1 MMFADYHIHTYHS
14 DDSTYPMEQVVK
26 DAISK
31 GITDLCFT
39 DHVDYGIKEDA
50 DKLTPEQRQ
59 ELKVKIQNPNVPKY
73 NVDYPAYVAEYQ
85 DVKEKYADK
94 INLKLGMEFGL
105 QIHTIPQYQKLFNSY
120 PFDFIIMS
128 CHQVEN
134 KEFWTQEFQQGRS
147 QDEYNQRY
155 YDEILEQ
162 VKNYHDYSVLGHL
175 DLIARY
181 DKAGIYPFAKIQDKI
196 AEILKIVIA
205 DGKGI
210 ELNTSSVRYKIHNAQ
225 GEQELTPSREILAL
239 YKELGGRIITV
250 GSDSHKPEHLGAYIA
265 EQSQELLKLGF
276 KEICTFEKM
285 QPIFHKL

>member
-1 MMFADYHIHTYHS
+1 MMFADYHIHTYYS

-31 GITDLCFT
+31 GITYLCFT

-59 ELKVKIQNPNVPKY
+59 ELNLKIQHPNVPQY

-85 DVKEKYADK
+85 DLKEKYADK

-181 DKAGIYPFAKIQDKI
+181 DKTGVYPFAKIQDKI

-225 GEQELTPSREILAL
+225 GKPELTPSREILAL
-239 YKELGGRIITV
+239 YKELGGRIITT

-265 EQSQELLKLGF
+265 EQSQELKKLGF

>member
-1 MMFADYHIHTYHS
+1 MMFADYHIHTYYS

-59 ELKVKIQNPNVPKY
+59 ELKVKIQNPNVPQY
-73 NVDYPAYVAEYQ
+73 NVDYPAYVAEYH
-85 DVKEKYADK
+85 DLKEKYADK

-147 QDEYNQRY
+147 QEEYNQRY
-155 YDEILEQ
+155 YDEILAQ

-210 ELNTSSVRYKIHNAQ
+210 ELNTSSVRYKIHNVQ
-225 GEQELTPSREILAL
+225 GELELTPSREIFAL

-265 EQSQELLKLGF
+265 EQSQELKKLGF

>member
-1 MMFADYHIHTYHS
+1 MMFADYHIHTYYS

-59 ELKVKIQNPNVPKY
+59 ELKVKIQNPNVPQY
-73 NVDYPAYVAEYQ
+73 NVDYLAYVAEYQ

-155 YDEILEQ
+155 YDEILAQ

-181 DKAGIYPFAKIQDKI
+181 DKAGIYPFAKIRDKI

-225 GEQELTPSREILAL
+225 GKPELTPSREILAL
-239 YKELGGRIITV
+239 YKELGGRIITT

-265 EQSQELLKLGF
+265 EQSQELKKLGF

>member
-1 MMFADYHIHTYHS
+1 MMFADYHIHTYYS

-50 DKLTPEQRQ
+50 DKLAPEQRQ
-59 ELKVKIQNPNVPKY
+59 ELKVKIQNPNVPQY
-73 NVDYPAYVAEYQ
+73 NVDYLAYVAEYQ

-155 YDEILEQ
+155 YDEILAQ

-181 DKAGIYPFAKIQDKI
+181 DKAGVYPFAKTRDKI

-225 GEQELTPSREILAL
+225 GKPELTPSREILAL
-239 YKELGGRIITV
+239 YKELGGRIITT

-265 EQSQELLKLGF
+265 EQSQELKKLGF

-285 QPIFHKL
+285 QPVFHKL

>member
-1 MMFADYHIHTYHS
+1 MFADYHIHTYYS

-26 DAISK
+26 DAINK

-59 ELKVKIQNPNVPKY
+59 ELKVKLQNPNVPQY

-85 DVKEKYADK
+85 DLKEKYADK

-147 QDEYNQRY
+147 QEEYNQRY

-162 VKNYHDYSVLGHL
+162 VKKYHDYSVLGHL

-181 DKAGIYPFAKIQDKI
+181 DKAGIYPFAKIRDKI

-250 GSDSHKPEHLGAYIA
+250 GSDSHKPEHLGAYIN
-265 EQSQELLKLGF
+265 EQRQELKKLGF
-276 KEICTFEKM
+276 KEICTFERM

>member
-1 MMFADYHIHTYHS
+1 MMFADYHIHTYYS

-39 DHVDYGIKEDA
+39 DHVDYGIKEDT
-50 DKLTPEQRQ
+50 DKLSPEQRQ
-59 ELKVKIQNPNVPKY
+59 ELKVKIQNPNVPQY
-73 NVDYPAYVAEYQ
+73 NVDYPAYLAEYQ
-85 DVKEKYADK
+85 DLKEKYADN

-128 CHQVEN
+128 CHQVVY

-155 YDEILEQ
+155 YDEILAQ

-181 DKAGIYPFAKIQDKI
+181 DKAGIYPFAKIRDKI

-210 ELNTSSVRYKIHNAQ
+210 ELNTSSVRYNIHNAQ
-225 GEQELTPSREILAL
+225 GEHELTPSREILAL

-265 EQSQELLKLGF
+265 EQSQELKKLGF

>member
-1 MMFADYHIHTYHS
+1 MMFADYHIHTYYS

-39 DHVDYGIKEDA
+39 DHVDYGIKEGA

-59 ELKVKIQNPNVPKY
+59 ELKVKLQNPNVPQY

-85 DVKEKYADK
+85 DLKEKYADK

-155 YDEILEQ
+155 YDEILAQ

-181 DKAGIYPFAKIQDKI
+181 DKAGIYPFAKIRDKI

-210 ELNTSSVRYKIHNAQ
+210 ELNTSSVRYNIHNAQ
-225 GEQELTPSREILAL
+225 GEHELTPSREILAL

>member
-1 MMFADYHIHTYHS
+1 MMFADYHIHTYYS

-50 DKLTPEQRQ
+50 DKLTTEQRQ
-59 ELKVKIQNPNVPKY
+59 ELKLKIQHPNVPQY

-85 DVKEKYADK
+85 DLKEKYADK

-155 YDEILEQ
+155 YDEILAQ

-181 DKAGIYPFAKIQDKI
+181 DRVGVYPFAKIRDKI

-225 GEQELTPSREILAL
+225 GEHELTPSKEILAL

-265 EQSQELLKLGF
+265 EQSQELKKLGF

-285 QPIFHKL
+285 QPIFYKL

>member
-1 MMFADYHIHTYHS
+1 MFADYHIHTYYS

-39 DHVDYGIKEDA
+39 DHVDYGIKEDT
-50 DKLTPEQRQ
+50 DKLSPEQRQ
-59 ELKVKIQNPNVPKY
+59 ELKVKIQNHNVPQY

-85 DVKEKYADK
+85 DLKEKYADK

-120 PFDFIIMS
+120 SFDFIIMS

-225 GEQELTPSREILAL
+225 GEQELTPSREILDL

>member
-1 MMFADYHIHTYHS
+1 MMFADYHIHTYYS

-59 ELKVKIQNPNVPKY
+59 ELKVKIQNPNVPQY

-85 DVKEKYADK
+85 ALKEKYADK

-155 YDEILEQ
+155 YDEILAQ

-181 DKAGIYPFAKIQDKI
+181 DKAGIYPFVKIRDKI

-225 GEQELTPSREILAL
+225 GEKELTPSREILAL
-239 YKELGGRIITV
+239 YKELGGRIITI

-265 EQSQELLKLGF
+265 EQSQELKKLGF

>member
-1 MMFADYHIHTYHS
+1 MMFADYHIHTYYS

-59 ELKVKIQNPNVPKY
+59 ELKVKIQKPNVPQY

-85 DVKEKYADK
+85 DLKEKYADK

-250 GSDSHKPEHLGAYIA
+250 GSDSHKLEHLGAYIA

>member
-1 MMFADYHIHTYHS
+1 MMFADYHIHTYYS

-39 DHVDYGIKEDA
+39 DHVDYGIKEDT
-50 DKLTPEQRQ
+50 DKLSPEQRQ
-59 ELKVKIQNPNVPKY
+59 ELKLKIQNPNVPQY

-85 DVKEKYADK
+85 DLKEKYADK

-250 GSDSHKPEHLGAYIA
+250 GSDSHKPEHLGAYIT
-265 EQSQELLKLGF
+265 EQRQELKKLGF
-276 KEICTFEKM
+276 KEIRTFEKM

>member
-1 MMFADYHIHTYHS
+1 MMFADYHIHTYYS

-50 DKLTPEQRQ
+50 DKLTTEQRQ
-59 ELKVKIQNPNVPKY
+59 ELKVKIQNPNVPQY

-85 DVKEKYADK
+85 DLKEKYADK

-105 QIHTIPQYQKLFNSY
+105 QIHTIPQYQNLFNSY

-155 YDEILEQ
+155 YDEILAQ

-181 DKAGIYPFAKIQDKI
+181 DKAGVYPFAKIRDKI

-225 GEQELTPSREILAL
+225 REPELTPSREILAL

-265 EQSQELLKLGF
+265 EQSQELKKLGF
-276 KEICTFEKM
+276 TEICTFEKM

>member
-1 MMFADYHIHTYHS
+1 MMFADYHIHTYYS

-39 DHVDYGIKEDA
+39 DHVDYGIKEDT
-50 DKLTPEQRQ
+50 DKLSPEQRQ
-59 ELKVKIQNPNVPKY
+59 ELKVKIQNPNVPQY

-85 DVKEKYADK
+85 DLKEKYADK

-155 YDEILEQ
+155 YDEILAQ

-181 DKAGIYPFAKIQDKI
+181 DKAGIYPFAKIRDKI

-210 ELNTSSVRYKIHNAQ
+210 ELNTSSVRYKIHNVQ
-225 GEQELTPSREILAL
+225 GEPELTPSKEILAL
-239 YKELGGRIITV
+239 YKELGGRIITI

-265 EQSQELLKLGF
+265 EQRQELKKLGF

>member
-1 MMFADYHIHTYHS
+1 MMFADYHIHTYYS

-59 ELKVKIQNPNVPKY
+59 ELKVKIQKPNVPQY

-85 DVKEKYADK
+85 DLKEKYADK

-210 ELNTSSVRYKIHNAQ
+210 ELNTSSVRYKIHNSQ

>member
-1 MMFADYHIHTYHS
+1 MMFADYHIHTYYS

-26 DAISK
+26 DAISN

-59 ELKVKIQNPNVPKY
+59 ELKVKLQNPNVPQY

-85 DVKEKYADK
+85 DLKEKYADK

-155 YDEILEQ
+155 YDEILAQ

>member
-1 MMFADYHIHTYHS
+1 MFADYHIHTYYS

-39 DHVDYGIKEDA
+39 DHVDYGIKEDT
-50 DKLTPEQRQ
+50 DKLSPEQRQ
-59 ELKVKIQNPNVPKY
+59 ELKVKIQNHNVPQY

-85 DVKEKYADK
+85 DLKEKYADK

-120 PFDFIIMS
+120 SFDFIIMS

>member
-1 MMFADYHIHTYHS
+1 MMFADYHIHTYYS

-59 ELKVKIQNPNVPKY
+59 ELKVKIQNPNVPQY

-85 DVKEKYADK
+85 DLKEKYADK
-94 INLKLGMEFGL
+94 IHLKLGMEFGL

-120 PFDFIIMS
+120 TFDFIIMS

-155 YDEILEQ
+155 YDEILAQ

-181 DKAGIYPFAKIQDKI
+181 DKAGVYPFAKIRDKV

-210 ELNTSSVRYKIHNAQ
+210 ELNTSSIRYKIYNAQ
-225 GEQELTPSREILAL
+225 GEPELTPSREILAL
-239 YKELGGRIITV
+239 YKELGGRIITT

-265 EQSQELLKLGF
+265 EQSQELKKLGF

>member
-1 MMFADYHIHTYHS
+1 MMFADYHIHTYYS

-59 ELKVKIQNPNVPKY
+59 ELKLKIQHPNGPQY
-73 NVDYPAYVAEYQ
+73 NVDYPAYLAEYQ
-85 DVKEKYADK
+85 DLKEKYADK

-155 YDEILEQ
+155 YDEILAQ

-181 DKAGIYPFAKIQDKI
+181 DKAGIYPFAKIRDKI

-210 ELNTSSVRYKIHNAQ
+210 ELNTSSVRYNIHNAQ
-225 GEQELTPSREILAL
+225 GEHELTPSREILAL

>member
-1 MMFADYHIHTYHS
+1 MMFADYHIHTYYS

-59 ELKVKIQNPNVPKY
+59 ELKVRIQNPNVPQY

-155 YDEILEQ
+155 YDEILAQ

-181 DKAGIYPFAKIQDKI
+181 DKAGIYPFAKIRDKI

-225 GEQELTPSREILAL
+225 GGPELTPSREILAL
-239 YKELGGRIITV
+239 YKELGGRIITT

-265 EQSQELLKLGF
+265 EQSQELKKLGF

-285 QPIFHKL
+285 QPVFHKL

>member
-1 MMFADYHIHTYHS
+1 MMFADYHIHTYYS

-59 ELKVKIQNPNVPKY
+59 ELKLKIQHPNVPQY
-73 NVDYPAYVAEYQ
+73 NVDYPAYLAEYQ
-85 DVKEKYADK
+85 DLKEKYADK

-134 KEFWTQEFQQGRS
+134 KEFWIQEFQQGRS

-155 YDEILEQ
+155 YDEILAQ

-181 DKAGIYPFAKIQDKI
+181 DKAGIYPFAKIRDKI

-239 YKELGGRIITV
+239 YKELGGRIITI
-250 GSDSHKPEHLGAYIA
+250 GSDSHKPEHLGAYIT
-265 EQSQELLKLGF
+265 EQRQELKKLGF

>member
-1 MMFADYHIHTYHS
+1 MMFADYHIHTYYS
-14 DDSTYPMEQVVK
+14 DDSTYPMEQLVK

-59 ELKVKIQNPNVPKY
+59 ELKLKIQHPNVPQY
-73 NVDYPAYVAEYQ
+73 NVDYPAYLAEYQ
-85 DVKEKYADK
+85 DLKEKYADK

-181 DKAGIYPFAKIQDKI
+181 DKTGVYPFAKIRDKI

-205 DGKGI
+205 DDKGI

-225 GEQELTPSREILAL
+225 GEHELTPSKEILAL

-265 EQSQELLKLGF
+265 EQSQELKKLGF

>member
-1 MMFADYHIHTYHS
+1 MMFADYHIHTYYS

-39 DHVDYGIKEDA
+39 DHVDYDIKEDA

-59 ELKVKIQNPNVPKY
+59 ELKLKIQHPNVPQY
-73 NVDYPAYVAEYQ
+73 NVDYLAYLAEYQ
-85 DVKEKYADK
+85 DLKEKYADK

-155 YDEILEQ
+155 YDEILAQ

-181 DKAGIYPFAKIQDKI
+181 DKTGVYPFAKIQDKI

-225 GEQELTPSREILAL
+225 GEHELTPSKEILAL
-239 YKELGGRIITV
+239 YKELGGRIITI

-265 EQSQELLKLGF
+265 EQSQELKKLGF

>member
-39 DHVDYGIKEDA
+39 DHVDYGIKEDT

-59 ELKVKIQNPNVPKY
+59 ELKLKLQNPNVPQY

-85 DVKEKYADK
+85 DLKEKYADK

-105 QIHTIPQYQKLFNSY
+105 QIRTIPQYQKLFNSY

-265 EQSQELLKLGF
+265 EQSQELKKLGF

>member
-1 MMFADYHIHTYHS
+1 MMFADYHIHTYYS

-39 DHVDYGIKEDA
+39 DHVDYGIKEDT
-50 DKLTPEQRQ
+50 DKLSPEQRQ
-59 ELKVKIQNPNVPKY
+59 ELKLKIQKPNVPQY

-85 DVKEKYADK
+85 DLKEKYADK

-155 YDEILEQ
+155 YDEILAQ

-181 DKAGIYPFAKIQDKI
+181 DKAGIYPFAKIRDKI

-239 YKELGGRIITV
+239 YKELGGRIITT
-250 GSDSHKPEHLGAYIA
+250 GSDSHKPEHLGAYIT
-265 EQSQELLKLGF
+265 EQRQELLKLGF

>member
-1 MMFADYHIHTYHS
+1 MMFADYHIHTYYS

-59 ELKVKIQNPNVPKY
+59 ELKVKIQHPNVPQY

-85 DVKEKYADK
+85 DLKEKYADK

-155 YDEILEQ
+155 YDEILAQ

-181 DKAGIYPFAKIQDKI
+181 DKAGIYPFAKIRDKI

-239 YKELGGRIITV
+239 YKELGGRIITT
-250 GSDSHKPEHLGAYIA
+250 GSDSHKPEHLGAYIT
-265 EQSQELLKLGF
+265 EQRQELLKLGF

>member
-1 MMFADYHIHTYHS
+1 MMFADYHIHTYYS

-26 DAISK
+26 DAISN

-59 ELKVKIQNPNVPKY
+59 ELKVKLQNPNVPQY

-85 DVKEKYADK
+85 DLKEKYADK

-155 YDEILEQ
+155 YDEILAQ

-181 DKAGIYPFAKIQDKI
+181 DKAGVYHFAKIRDKI

>member
-1 MMFADYHIHTYHS
+1 MMFADYHIHTYYS

-26 DAISK
+26 EAISK

-59 ELKVKIQNPNVPKY
+59 ELKVKIQHPNVPQY

-85 DVKEKYADK
+85 DLKEKYADK

-155 YDEILEQ
+155 YDEILAQ

-181 DKAGIYPFAKIQDKI
+181 DKAGIYPFAKIRDKI

-210 ELNTSSVRYKIHNAQ
+210 ELNTSSVRYNIHNAQ
-225 GEQELTPSREILAL
+225 GEHELTPSREILAL

-265 EQSQELLKLGF
+265 EQSQELKKLGF

>member
-1 MMFADYHIHTYHS
+1 MMFADYHIHTYYS

-26 DAISK
+26 EAISK

-59 ELKVKIQNPNVPKY
+59 ELKVKIQHPNVPQY

-85 DVKEKYADK
+85 DLKEKYADK

-155 YDEILEQ
+155 YDEILAQ

-181 DKAGIYPFAKIQDKI
+181 DKAGIYPFAKIRDKI

-210 ELNTSSVRYKIHNAQ
+210 ELNTSSVRYNIHNAQ
-225 GEQELTPSREILAL
+225 GEHELTPSREILAL

>member
-1 MMFADYHIHTYHS
+1 MMFADYHIHTYYS

-31 GITDLCFT
+31 GITYLCFT

-59 ELKVKIQNPNVPKY
+59 ELKLKIQHPNVPQY

-85 DVKEKYADK
+85 DLKEKYADK

-181 DKAGIYPFAKIQDKI
+181 DKTGVYPFAKIQDKI

-225 GEQELTPSREILAL
+225 GEHELTPSKEILAL

>member
-1 MMFADYHIHTYHS
+1 MMFADYHIHTYYS
-14 DDSTYPMEQVVK
+14 DDSTYSMEQVVK

-39 DHVDYGIKEDA
+39 DHVDYGIKEDT
-50 DKLTPEQRQ
+50 DKLSPEQRQ
-59 ELKVKIQNPNVPKY
+59 ELKVKIQHPNGPQY
-73 NVDYPAYVAEYQ
+73 NVDYPAYLAEYQ
-85 DVKEKYADK
+85 NLKEKYADK

-239 YKELGGRIITV
+239 YKELGGRIITT

-265 EQSQELLKLGF
+265 EQSQELKKLGF

>member
-1 MMFADYHIHTYHS
+1 MMFADYHIHTYYS

-59 ELKVKIQNPNVPKY
+59 ELKVKIQNPNVPQY

-85 DVKEKYADK
+85 DLKEKYADK

-175 DLIARY
+175 NLIVRY

>member
-1 MMFADYHIHTYHS
+1 MMFADYHIHTYYS

-59 ELKVKIQNPNVPKY
+59 ELKVKIQNPNVPQY
-73 NVDYPAYVAEYQ
+73 NVDYPAYVAECQ
-85 DVKEKYADK
+85 NLKEKYADK

-134 KEFWTQEFQQGRS
+134 KEFWTQEFQQGHS
-147 QDEYNQRY
+147 QEEYNQRY
-155 YDEILEQ
+155 YDEILAQ

-181 DKAGIYPFAKIQDKI
+181 DKAGVYPFAKIRDKV

-225 GEQELTPSREILAL
+225 GGPELTPSREILAL
-239 YKELGGRIITV
+239 YKELGGRIITT

-265 EQSQELLKLGF
+265 EQNQELKKLGF

>member
-1 MMFADYHIHTYHS
+1 MMFADYHIHTYYS

-59 ELKVKIQNPNVPKY
+59 ELKLKIQHPNGPQY
-73 NVDYPAYVAEYQ
+73 NVDYPAYLAEYQ
-85 DVKEKYADK
+85 DLKEKYADK

-155 YDEILEQ
+155 YDEILAQ

-181 DKAGIYPFAKIQDKI
+181 DKAGIYPFAKIRDKI

-210 ELNTSSVRYKIHNAQ
+210 ELNTSSVRYNIHNAQ
-225 GEQELTPSREILAL
+225 GEHELTPSREILAL
-239 YKELGGRIITV
+239 YKELEGRIITV

>member
-1 MMFADYHIHTYHS
+1 MMFADYHIHTYYS

-50 DKLTPEQRQ
+50 DKLTTEQRQ
-59 ELKVKIQNPNVPKY
+59 ELKLKIQHPNVPQY

-85 DVKEKYADK
+85 DLKEKYADK

-181 DKAGIYPFAKIQDKI
+181 DKTGVYPFAKIQDKI

-225 GEQELTPSREILAL
+225 GEHELTPSKEILAL
-239 YKELGGRIITV
+239 YKELGGRIITT

-265 EQSQELLKLGF
+265 EQSQELKKLGF

>member
-1 MMFADYHIHTYHS
+1 MMFADYHIHTYYS

-50 DKLTPEQRQ
+50 DKLTPEQRH
-59 ELKVKIQNPNVPKY
+59 ELKVKIQNPNVPQY
-73 NVDYPAYVAEYQ
+73 NVDYPAYVAEYH
-85 DVKEKYADK
+85 DLKEKYADK

-147 QDEYNQRY
+147 QEEYNQRY
-155 YDEILEQ
+155 YDEILAQ

-210 ELNTSSVRYKIHNAQ
+210 ELNTSSVRYKIHNVQ
-225 GEQELTPSREILAL
+225 GELELTPSREIFAL

-265 EQSQELLKLGF
+265 EQSQELKKLGF

>member
-1 MMFADYHIHTYHS
+1 MFADYHIHTYYS

-26 DAISK
+26 DAINK

-39 DHVDYGIKEDA
+39 DHVDYGIKEDT
-50 DKLTPEQRQ
+50 DKLTPAQRQ
-59 ELKVKIQNPNVPKY
+59 ELKVKLQNHNVPQY
-73 NVDYPAYVAEYQ
+73 NVDYPAYLTEYQ
-85 DVKEKYADK
+85 DLKEKYADK

-181 DKAGIYPFAKIQDKI
+181 DKAGIYPFAKIRDKI

-210 ELNTSSVRYKIHNAQ
+210 ELNTTSVRYKIHNAQ
-225 GEQELTPSREILAL
+225 GEQELTPSREILTL
-239 YKELGGRIITV
+239 YKELGGRIITT
-250 GSDSHKPEHLGAYIA
+250 GSDSHKPEHLGAYIT
-265 EQSQELLKLGF
+265 EQRQELLKLGF